1 MGFAGAL
8 VAFNGRAV
16 TEDVS
21 TLFGLISRMRIGVRF
36 AVAMSLLFTVG
47 VRELKIPRT
56 PDRRITPLFGSGKI
70 GRWPAHALVIVAH
83 IPVPLRILRRLSA
96 GHSPRTTRAAIINA
110 HYSRMSGIYAAWRA
124 KDARPPRGPPGPSGG
139 CAAFTIVAPCRLRA
153 ASRRPWSVEATDAC
167 FIVRDASGQ
176 ARACVYCEDATLHG

>member
-47 VRELKIPRT
+47 VRELKIPR
-56 PDRRITPLFGSGKI
+56 
-70 GRWPAHALVIVAH
+70 
-83 IPVPLRILRRLSA
+83 
-96 GHSPRTTRAAIINA
+96 N
-110 HYSRMSGIYAAWRA
+110 SRS
-124 KDARPPRGPPGPSGG
+124 
-139 CAAFTIVAPCRLRA
+139 
-153 ASRRPWSVEATDAC
+153 
-167 FIVRDASGQ
+167 
-176 ARACVYCEDATLHG
+176 EDHPTFRKW